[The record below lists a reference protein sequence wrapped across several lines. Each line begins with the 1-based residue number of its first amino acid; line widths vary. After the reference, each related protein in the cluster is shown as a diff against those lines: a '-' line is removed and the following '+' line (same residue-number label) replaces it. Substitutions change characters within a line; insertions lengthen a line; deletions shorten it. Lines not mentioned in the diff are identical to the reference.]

1 MTTVEDLYS
10 SVPII
15 QCAKCGP
22 GSVITLKLVMAVLAA
37 LQVII
42 MSHVWFYVVGPTDVC
57 GEYMWKVSV
66 TFVIR
71 LAPRVCKMDQKLGC
85 DCLPKLARKRLLLVS
100 CNESFIDQIDHFT
113 VVCSVT

>member
-57 GEYMWKVSV
+57 GEYMWK
-66 TFVIR
+66 
-71 LAPRVCKMDQKLGC
+71 APQVCKMDQKLAAIVYSSGQEKRC
-85 DCLPKLARKRLLLVS
+85 SLCLVMNPSLAKQTILQLS
-100 CNESFIDQIDHFT
+100 AQ
-113 VVCSVT
+113 